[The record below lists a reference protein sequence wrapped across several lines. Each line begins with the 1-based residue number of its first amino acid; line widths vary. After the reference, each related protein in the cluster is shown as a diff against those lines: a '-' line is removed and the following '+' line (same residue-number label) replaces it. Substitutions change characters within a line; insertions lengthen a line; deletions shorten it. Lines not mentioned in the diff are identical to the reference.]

1 MPLVS
6 IILVTKGRPE
16 WLRQAVASVVA
27 QTFED
32 WECLVVDNHHLPN
45 STTTLPWYG
54 KVRYMIG
61 DNPTNIGVSRNT
73 GARSTES
80 PFLLFLDDDDTL
92 LPNALESLLC
102 PLQQRPEL
110 VGSYGLPYL
119 MNANGERVSE
129 AIDNRPPGLFLHL
142 SDLAGNM
149 NMLTPPGCALIR
161 RSAFEKAGGWDESGE
176 VRESVELFFRLLKL
190 GPMQCVPQAVIG
202 YRQHDGQL
210 SRQRN
215 QNKAEYARTEAKL
228 QECLQEVYG

>member
-6 IILVTKGRPE
+6 IILVTKDRPE
-16 WLRQAVASVVA
+16 WLREAVASVVA

-32 WECLVVDNHHLPN
+32 WGCFVVDNG
-45 STTTLPWYG
+45 TLQASSITEMPIWYIMNEG
-54 KVRYMIG
+54 DKEHIG
-61 DNPTNIGVSRNT
+61 VARNIGASET
-73 GARSTES
+73 FGDY
-80 PFLLFLDDDDTL
+80 LIFLDDDDTL
-92 LPNALESLLC
+92 LPNALESLLR
-102 PLQQRPEL
+102 PLQQRPRL
-110 VGSYGLPYL
+110 VGSYGSPYL
-119 MNANGERVSE
+119 INAAGETISTP
-129 AIDNRPPGLFLHL
+129 IINRPQGGELHL

-202 YRQHDGQL
+202 YRQHAGQL

-215 QNKAEYARTEAKL
+215 QNKIEYARTEARL
-228 QECLQEVYG
+228 QACLQEVYG